1 MGYHLNMSDAIEEP
15 DSLETEPPRSNSTSR
30 RRFRFSIR
38 FLLLAT
44 LVAACV
50 VAWANQRAKE
60 CRAEADIVEELQ
72 ADGIKIE
79 VIPRLPNWFE
89 IVFGQ
94 RLSKRA
100 YEVQLGFKDIGAI
113 NRLTQL
119 EYVESIESDIVHQD
133 LYAYSHF
140 KNLKTLYVS
149 QGYSLESLGGLEKLQ
164 SLEDLTLWDA
174 DRLESCKPLASL
186 KNLKRLNINYDDN
199 SKLKDLDEVLPQMSG
214 LQSFET
220 DLFAPDSFECFAGLK
235 NLEEL
240 DLQLDFSHATSLDGL
255 DKAPNLK
262 KLSLVYC
269 SKITDLK
276 ALNSMSAMT
285 DLYIKDANVE
295 SIEFLRVM
303 KNLKS
308 LALQLDPSKINPDI
322 APLEILQ
329 NLGNLQ
335 TNFAAIEEMQSLSS
349 LSKLKKLT
357 ITGSCSPAF
366 DFAKLSELPQ
376 LKILQL
382 SFANNLQSLDG
393 IESLTGLDEFGVMYC
408 HDLSNIRA
416 LRKLQQL
423 KKIRIWRCIKLPKE
437 QVENLIS
444 WLNAE
449 FNVQ

>member
-15 DSLETEPPRSNSTSR
+15 DSLETESPKPYSTTR
-30 RRFRFSIR
+30 KRFRFSIR

-50 VAWANQRAKE
+50 VAWANQRVKE

-174 DRLESCKPLASL
+174 DRLESCMPLASL
-186 KNLKRLNINYDDN
+186 KKLKRLCINYDDN
-199 SKLKDLDEVLPQMSG
+199 SKLKDLDEVLPQMSA

-220 DLFAPDSFECFAGLK
+220 DVFTPDSFECFAGLK

-269 SKITDLK
+269 SKIADFK
-276 ALNSMSAMT
+276 ALDSMSAMT

>member
-15 DSLETEPPRSNSTSR
+15 DSLETESPRPYSTTR
-30 RRFRFSIR
+30 KRFRFSIR

-50 VAWANQRAKE
+50 VAWANQRVKE

-119 EYVESIESDIVHQD
+119 EYVESIDSDIVHQD

-140 KNLKTLYVS
+140 KNLKTLYVG
-149 QGYSLESLGGLEKLQ
+149 QCYALESLGGIEKLQ
-164 SLEDLTLWDA
+164 RLEDLTLWDA

-186 KNLKRLNINYDDN
+186 KNLKRLNINYDDS

-240 DLQLDFSHATSLDGL
+240 DLHLDFSHATSLDGL
-255 DKAPNLK
+255 DHAPNLK

-285 DLYIKDANVE
+285 DLSIDTNVE
-295 SIEFLRVM
+295 SLEFLQHM

-308 LALQLDPSKINPDI
+308 LDVALDVSKVNPSDATSSALAQLENLDISCAGLEAIGPPSQLLNLKHLDI
-322 APLEILQ
+322 GGEYPPGFEFS
-329 NLGNLQ
+329 
-335 TNFAAIEEMQSLSS
+335 T
-349 LSKLKKLT
+349 
-357 ITGSCSPAF
+357 
-366 DFAKLSELPQ
+366 LSEIPS
-376 LKILQL
+376 LKELHL
-382 SFANNLQSLDG
+382 HFLRNLQSLDG
-393 IESLTGLDEFGVMYC
+393 IESLTLSEIFIGYC
-408 HDLSNIRA
+408 PDLTDIQALGKVSSIRKITISNCKKVPVSQISA
-416 LRKLQQL
+416 LRSSLPNTV
-423 KKIRIWRCIKLPKE
+423 IK
-437 QVENLIS
+437 
-444 WLNAE
+444 AH
-449 FNVQ
+449 

>member
-1 MGYHLNMSDAIEEP
+1 MGYHLSMSDAIQEP
-15 DSLETEPPRSNSTSR
+15 DSRETGLPATNSKSLKR
-30 RRFRFSIR
+30 LRFSIR

-44 LVAACV
+44 LVSACV
-50 VAWANQRAKE
+50 FAWVNQRIKE
-60 CRAEADIVEELQ
+60 CSKESGIVEELQ
-72 ADGIKIE
+72 ADGIKIA
-79 VIPRLPNWFE
+79 VIPHIPNQFE
-89 IVFGQ
+89 KIFGQ
-94 RLSKRA
+94 RLSKRT
-100 YEVQLGFKDIGAI
+100 YDVQLNPNDIDSI
-113 NRLTQL
+113 HRLTKL
-119 EYVESIESDIVHQD
+119 EHVVSISSSIAHYD

-140 KNLKTLYVS
+140 AN
-149 QGYSLESLGGLEKLQ
+149 LESLKLSCSYHLETLGGIEKLQ
-164 SLEDLTLWDA
+164 NLKSLSLNDV
-174 DRLESCKPLASL
+174 DRIESCKPLVSL
-186 KNLKRLNINYDDN
+186 KNLQNLELDYDDD
-199 SKLKDLDEVLPQMSG
+199 SKLKDLDEVNPQLSG
-214 LQSFET
+214 LKSFTT
-220 DLFAPDSFECFAGLK
+220 DIFDPDSFECFAGLE

-240 DLQLDFSHATSLDGL
+240 DLQLDFSNATSLDGL

-269 SKITDLK
+269 SKITDFK
-276 ALNSMSAMT
+276 ALNAMSAMT